1 MLYNRRSD
9 KRTNMTDPK
18 QFGIL
23 FIVATPIGNAQDIT
37 LRAIETLRSVDA
49 VICEERKDGSRLLKQ
64 LEIIGK
70 PLIEL
75 NEHNESEMI
84 QEVLIDLMNGKNMA
98 LISDCG
104 TPVFSDP
111 GKQLLKLMSE
121 MRVKVVPVPGAS
133 SLMAALS
140 LCPFD
145 MENFTFLGFLP
156 PKTEQ
161 RSAVL
166 QKHTSSN
173 FPIILMDTPYRLVK
187 LLDEVNKTFGRQ
199 QQIFLAL
206 DLTLPSEATY
216 LGTVQDVAV
225 QVQSRKAEFILI
237 LDRPQR
243 RRF

>member
-1 MLYNRRSD
+1 
-9 KRTNMTDPK
+9 MTDLD
-18 QFGIL
+18 QFGKL
-23 FIVATPIGNAQDIT
+23 FIVATPIGNPQDIT
-37 LRAIETLRSVDA
+37 LRAIDTLKSVDA

-64 LEIIGK
+64 LGIAGK

-75 NEHNESEMI
+75 NEHNETDMI
-84 QEVLIDLMNGKNMA
+84 QQILIDLMNGKNMA
-98 LISDCG
+98 LVSDCG

-111 GKQLLKLMSE
+111 GKQLLKLMAE
-121 MRVKVVPVPGAS
+121 MRIKVVPVPGAS

-161 RSAVL
+161 RAAVL
-166 QKHTSSN
+166 QKHKASDY
-173 FPIILMDTPYRLVK
+173 PIILMDTPYRLGK
-187 LLDEVNKTFGRQ
+187 LLDEVGTTFGRL

-216 LGTVQDVAV
+216 LGTVQDVTT
-225 QVQSRKAEFILI
+225 QVQGRKAEFILI
-237 LDRPQR
+237 MDRPQR
-243 RRF
+243 RKF

>member
-1 MLYNRRSD
+1 
-9 KRTNMTDPK
+9 MTDPE

-23 FIVATPIGNAQDIT
+23 FIVATPIGNVQDIT

-64 LEIIGK
+64 LQIMDK

-75 NEHNESEMI
+75 NEHNESDMI
-84 QEVLIDLMNGKNMA
+84 QQILIELMNGKNMA

-111 GKQLLKLMSE
+111 GKQLLKLMAE
-121 MRVKVVPVPGAS
+121 MRIKVVPIPGAS

-145 MENFTFLGFLP
+145 METFTFLGFLP
-156 PKTEQ
+156 PKTEH

-166 QKHTSSN
+166 QKYKSSDS
-173 FPIILMDTPYRLVK
+173 PIILMDTPYRLTK
-187 LLDEVNKTFGRQ
+187 LLDEVSKTFGRQ

-216 LGTVQDVAV
+216 IGTVQDIAARI
-225 QVQSRKAEFILI
+225 QARKAEFILI

-243 RRF
+243 RRL

>member
-1 MLYNRRSD
+1 
-9 KRTNMTDPK
+9 MTDTNK
-18 QFGIL
+18 FGKL
-23 FIVATPIGNAQDIT
+23 YIVATPIGNPQDIT

-75 NEHNESEMI
+75 NEHNESDMI
-84 QEVLIDLMNGKNMA
+84 QQVLIELMNGRNMA
-98 LISDCG
+98 LVSDCG

-111 GKQLLKLMSE
+111 GKQLLKLMAE
-121 MRVKVVPVPGAS
+121 MRIKVVPVPGAS

-140 LCPFD
+140 VCPFD

-161 RSAVL
+161 RAAVL
-166 QKHTSSN
+166 QKHKFSEC
-173 FPIILMDTPYRLVK
+173 PLILMDTPYRLVK
-187 LLDEVNKTFGRQ
+187 LLDEVSRTFGRQ

-206 DLTLPSEATY
+206 DLTLPSEMTC
-216 LGTVQDVAV
+216 LGTVQDVAA
-225 QVQSRKAEFILI
+225 QVQGRKAEFILI

-243 RRF
+243 RKF

>member
-1 MLYNRRSD
+1 
-9 KRTNMTDPK
+9 MTDPN
-18 QFGIL
+18 QFGKL

-37 LRAIETLRSVDA
+37 LRAIETLKSVDA
-49 VICEERKDGSRLLKQ
+49 IICEERKDGSRLLKQ
-64 LEIIGK
+64 LEITGK

-75 NEHNESEMI
+75 NEHNEGEMI

-111 GKQLLKLMSE
+111 GKLLLKLMSE
-121 MRVKVVPVPGAS
+121 MRVKVIPIPGVS

-166 QKHTSSN
+166 QKHINSN

-187 LLDEVNKTFGRQ
+187 LLDEVNKIFGRQ
-199 QQIFLAL
+199 QLIFLTL
-206 DLTLPSEATY
+206 DLTLPSEVTY
-216 LGTVQDVAV
+216 LGTVQDVTA
-225 QVQSRKAEFILI
+225 QVQGRKAEFILI

>member
-1 MLYNRRSD
+1 
-9 KRTNMTDPK
+9 MTDTNK
-18 QFGIL
+18 FGKL
-23 FIVATPIGNAQDIT
+23 YIVATPIGNPQDIT

-75 NEHNESEMI
+75 NEHNESDMI
-84 QEVLIDLMNGKNMA
+84 QQVLIELMNGRNMA
-98 LISDCG
+98 LVSDCG

-121 MRVKVVPVPGAS
+121 MRIKVVPVPGAS
-133 SLMAALS
+133 SLTAALS
-140 LCPFD
+140 ICPFD

-161 RSAVL
+161 RAAVL
-166 QKHTSSN
+166 QKHKFSDC
-173 FPIILMDTPYRLVK
+173 PLILMDTPYRLAK
-187 LLDEVNKTFGRQ
+187 LLDEVSRTFGRQ

-206 DLTLPSEATY
+206 DLTLPSEMTY
-216 LGTVQDVAV
+216 LGTVQDVAS
-225 QVQSRKAEFILI
+225 QVQGRKAEFILI
-237 LDRPQR
+237 LDRPLR
-243 RRF
+243 RKF

>member
-1 MLYNRRSD
+1 
-9 KRTNMTDPK
+9 MTDTNK
-18 QFGIL
+18 FGKL
-23 FIVATPIGNAQDIT
+23 YIVATPIGNPQDIT

-75 NEHNESEMI
+75 NEHNESDMI
-84 QEVLIDLMNGKNMA
+84 QQVLIELMNGRNMA
-98 LISDCG
+98 LVSDCG

-111 GKQLLKLMSE
+111 GKQLLKLMAE
-121 MRVKVVPVPGAS
+121 MRIKVVPVPGAS
-133 SLMAALS
+133 SLTTALS
-140 LCPFD
+140 VCPFD

-161 RSAVL
+161 RAAVL
-166 QKHTSSN
+166 QKHKFSEC
-173 FPIILMDTPYRLVK
+173 PLILMDTPYRLVK
-187 LLDEVNKTFGRQ
+187 LLDEVSRTFGRQ

-206 DLTLPSEATY
+206 DLTLPSEMTC
-216 LGTVQDVAV
+216 LGTVQDVAA
-225 QVQSRKAEFILI
+225 QVQGRKAEFILI

-243 RRF
+243 RKF

>member
-1 MLYNRRSD
+1 
-9 KRTNMTDPK
+9 MTDTNK
-18 QFGIL
+18 FGKL
-23 FIVATPIGNAQDIT
+23 YIVATPIGNPQDIT

-75 NEHNESEMI
+75 NEHNETDMI
-84 QEVLIDLMNGKNMA
+84 QQVLIELMNGRNMA
-98 LISDCG
+98 LVSDCG

-121 MRVKVVPVPGAS
+121 MRIKVVPVPGAS

-140 LCPFD
+140 VCPFD

-161 RSAVL
+161 RAAVL
-166 QKHTSSN
+166 QKHKFSEC
-173 FPIILMDTPYRLVK
+173 PLILMDTPYRLVK
-187 LLDEVNKTFGRQ
+187 LLDEVSRTFGRQ

-206 DLTLPSEATY
+206 DLTLPSEMTC
-216 LGTVQDVAV
+216 LGTVQDVAA
-225 QVQSRKAEFILI
+225 QVQGRKAEFILI

-243 RRF
+243 RKF

>member
-1 MLYNRRSD
+1 
-9 KRTNMTDPK
+9 MTDTNK
-18 QFGIL
+18 FGKL
-23 FIVATPIGNAQDIT
+23 YIVATPIGNPQDIT

-75 NEHNESEMI
+75 NEHNESDMI
-84 QEVLIDLMNGKNMA
+84 QQVLIELMNGRNMA
-98 LISDCG
+98 LVSDCG

-121 MRVKVVPVPGAS
+121 MRIKVVPVPGAS
-133 SLMAALS
+133 SLTAALS
-140 LCPFD
+140 VCPFD

-161 RSAVL
+161 RAAVL
-166 QKHTSSN
+166 QKHKFSEC
-173 FPIILMDTPYRLVK
+173 PLILMDTPYRLVK
-187 LLDEVNKTFGRQ
+187 LLDEVSRTFGRQ

-206 DLTLPSEATY
+206 DLTLPSEMTC
-216 LGTVQDVAV
+216 LGTVQDVAA
-225 QVQSRKAEFILI
+225 QVQGRKAEFILI

-243 RRF
+243 RKF

>member
-1 MLYNRRSD
+1 
-9 KRTNMTDPK
+9 MTDTNK
-18 QFGIL
+18 FGKL
-23 FIVATPIGNAQDIT
+23 YIVATPVGNPQDIT

-75 NEHNESEMI
+75 NEHNESDMI
-84 QEVLIDLMNGKNMA
+84 QQVLIELMNGRSMA

-111 GKQLLKLMSE
+111 GKQLLKLMAE
-121 MRVKVVPVPGAS
+121 MRVKVVPIPGAS

-140 LCPFD
+140 VCPFD

-161 RSAVL
+161 RAAVL
-166 QKHTSSN
+166 QKHKFSDC
-173 FPIILMDTPYRLVK
+173 PLILMDTPYRLAK
-187 LLDEVNKTFGRQ
+187 LLDEVSRTFGRQ

-206 DLTLPSEATY
+206 DLTLPSEMTY
-216 LGTVQDVAV
+216 LGTVQDVAS
-225 QVQSRKAEFILI
+225 QVQGRKAEFILI
-237 LDRPQR
+237 LDRPLR
-243 RRF
+243 RKF

>member
-1 MLYNRRSD
+1 MSD
-9 KRTNMTDPK
+9 TKS
-18 QFGIL
+18 FGTL
-23 FIVATPIGNAQDIT
+23 FIVATPIGNPQDIT
-37 LRAIETLRSVDA
+37 LRAIDTLRSVDA

-64 LEIIGK
+64 LAINGK
-70 PLIEL
+70 TLIEL
-75 NEHNESEMI
+75 NEHNESDMI
-84 QEVLIDLMNGKNMA
+84 QQVLIDLMNGKNMA

-121 MRVKVVPVPGAS
+121 MRIRVTPVPGVS
-133 SLMAALS
+133 SLTAALS

-145 MENFTFLGFLP
+145 METFLFLGFLP

-166 QKHTSSN
+166 QKFKSN
-173 FPIILMDTPYRLVK
+173 DSPIILMDTPYRLAK
-187 LLDEVNKTFGRQ
+187 LLDEISKVFGRQ
-199 QQIFLAL
+199 QKIFLAC
-206 DLTLPSEATY
+206 DLTLPTEAIFM
-216 LGTVQDVAV
+216 GPVQEIVA
-225 QVQSRKAEFILI
+225 QVTGRKAEFILI

>member
-1 MLYNRRSD
+1 
-9 KRTNMTDPK
+9 MTDTNK
-18 QFGIL
+18 FGKL
-23 FIVATPIGNAQDIT
+23 YIVATPIGNPQDIT

-75 NEHNESEMI
+75 NEHNETDMI
-84 QEVLIDLMNGKNMA
+84 QQVLIELMNGRNMA
-98 LISDCG
+98 LVSDCG

-121 MRVKVVPVPGAS
+121 MRIKVVPVPGAS
-133 SLMAALS
+133 SLTAALS
-140 LCPFD
+140 ICPFD

-161 RSAVL
+161 RAAVL
-166 QKHTSSN
+166 QKHKFSEC
-173 FPIILMDTPYRLVK
+173 PLILMDTPYRLVK
-187 LLDEVNKTFGRQ
+187 LLDEVSRTFGRQ

-206 DLTLPSEATY
+206 DLTLPSEMTY
-216 LGTVQDVAV
+216 LGTVQDVAA
-225 QVQSRKAEFILI
+225 QVQGRKAEFILI
-237 LDRPQR
+237 LDRPLR
-243 RRF
+243 RKF

>member
-1 MLYNRRSD
+1 
-9 KRTNMTDPK
+9 MTDTNK
-18 QFGIL
+18 FGKL
-23 FIVATPIGNAQDIT
+23 YIVATPIGNPQDIT

-75 NEHNESEMI
+75 NEHNESDMI
-84 QEVLIDLMNGKNMA
+84 QQVLIELMNGRNMA
-98 LISDCG
+98 LVSDCG

-121 MRVKVVPVPGAS
+121 MRIKVVPVPGAS

-140 LCPFD
+140 VCPFD

-161 RSAVL
+161 RAAVL
-166 QKHTSSN
+166 QKHKFSDC
-173 FPIILMDTPYRLVK
+173 PLILMDTPYRLVK
-187 LLDEVNKTFGRQ
+187 LLDEVSRTFGRQ

-206 DLTLPSEATY
+206 DLTLPSEMTC
-216 LGTVQDVAV
+216 LGTVQDVAA
-225 QVQSRKAEFILI
+225 QVQGRKAEFILI
-237 LDRPQR
+237 LDRPLR
-243 RRF
+243 RKF

>member
-1 MLYNRRSD
+1 
-9 KRTNMTDPK
+9 MTDTNK
-18 QFGIL
+18 FGKL
-23 FIVATPIGNAQDIT
+23 YIVATPIGNSQDIT

-75 NEHNESEMI
+75 NEHNESDMI
-84 QEVLIDLMNGKNMA
+84 QQVLIELMNGRSMA

-111 GKQLLKLMSE
+111 GKQLLKLMAE
-121 MRVKVVPVPGAS
+121 MRVKVVPIPGAS

-140 LCPFD
+140 VCPFD

-161 RSAVL
+161 RAAVL
-166 QKHTSSN
+166 QKHKFSDC
-173 FPIILMDTPYRLVK
+173 PLILMDTPYRLAK
-187 LLDEVNKTFGRQ
+187 LLDEVSRTFGRQ

-206 DLTLPSEATY
+206 DLTLPSEMTY
-216 LGTVQDVAV
+216 LGTVQDVAS
-225 QVQSRKAEFILI
+225 QVQGRKAEFILI
-237 LDRPQR
+237 LDRPLR
-243 RRF
+243 RKF

>member
-1 MLYNRRSD
+1 
-9 KRTNMTDPK
+9 MTDTNK
-18 QFGIL
+18 FGKL
-23 FIVATPIGNAQDIT
+23 YIVATPIGNPQDIT

-75 NEHNESEMI
+75 NEHNESDMI
-84 QEVLIDLMNGKNMA
+84 QQVLIELMNGRNMA
-98 LISDCG
+98 LVSDCG

-121 MRVKVVPVPGAS
+121 MRIKVVPVPGAS

-140 LCPFD
+140 VCPFD

-161 RSAVL
+161 RAAVL
-166 QKHTSSN
+166 QKHKFSEC
-173 FPIILMDTPYRLVK
+173 PLILMDTPYRLVK
-187 LLDEVNKTFGRQ
+187 LLDEVSRTFGRQ

-206 DLTLPSEATY
+206 DLTLPSEMTY
-216 LGTVQDVAV
+216 LGTVQDVAA
-225 QVQSRKAEFILI
+225 QVQGRKAEFILI

-243 RRF
+243 RKF

>member
-1 MLYNRRSD
+1 
-9 KRTNMTDPK
+9 MTDTNK
-18 QFGIL
+18 FGKL
-23 FIVATPIGNAQDIT
+23 YIVATPIGNPQDIT

-75 NEHNESEMI
+75 NEHNESDMI
-84 QEVLIDLMNGKNMA
+84 QQVLIELMNGRNMA
-98 LISDCG
+98 LVSDCG

-111 GKQLLKLMSE
+111 GKQLLKLMAE
-121 MRVKVVPVPGAS
+121 MRIKVVPVPGAS
-133 SLMAALS
+133 SLTTALS
-140 LCPFD
+140 VCPFD

-161 RSAVL
+161 RAAVL
-166 QKHTSSN
+166 QKHKFSEC
-173 FPIILMDTPYRLVK
+173 PLILMDTPYRLVK
-187 LLDEVNKTFGRQ
+187 LLDEVSRTFGRQ

-206 DLTLPSEATY
+206 DLTLPSEMTC
-216 LGTVQDVAV
+216 LGTVQDVAA
-225 QVQSRKAEFILI
+225 QAQGRKAEFILI

-243 RRF
+243 RKF

>member
-1 MLYNRRSD
+1 
-9 KRTNMTDPK
+9 MTDTNK
-18 QFGIL
+18 FGKL
-23 FIVATPIGNAQDIT
+23 YIVATPIGNPQDIT

-75 NEHNESEMI
+75 NEHNESDMI
-84 QEVLIDLMNGKNMA
+84 QQVLIELMNGRNMA
-98 LISDCG
+98 LVSDCG

-121 MRVKVVPVPGAS
+121 MRIKVVPVPGAS
-133 SLMAALS
+133 SLTAALS
-140 LCPFD
+140 ICPFD
-145 MENFTFLGFLP
+145 MENFTFFGFLP

-161 RSAVL
+161 RAAVL
-166 QKHTSSN
+166 QKHKFSEC
-173 FPIILMDTPYRLVK
+173 PLILMDTPYRLVK
-187 LLDEVNKTFGRQ
+187 LLDEVSRTFGRQ

-206 DLTLPSEATY
+206 DLTLPSEMTC
-216 LGTVQDVAV
+216 LGTVQDVAA
-225 QVQSRKAEFILI
+225 QVQGRKAEFILI

-243 RRF
+243 RKF

>member
-1 MLYNRRSD
+1 
-9 KRTNMTDPK
+9 MTDPN
-18 QFGIL
+18 QFGNL

-37 LRAIETLRSVDA
+37 LRAIETLKSVDA

-64 LEIIGK
+64 LEITGK

-75 NEHNESEMI
+75 NEHNEGEMI

-111 GKQLLKLMSE
+111 GKQLLKLMDE
-121 MRVKVVPVPGAS
+121 MRIKVVPIPGAS

-166 QKHTSSN
+166 QNHKTSN
-173 FPIILMDTPYRLVK
+173 FPIVLMDTPYRLVK
-187 LLDEVNKTFGRQ
+187 LLDEVNKIFGRQ

-216 LGTVQDVAV
+216 LGTVQDIAA
-225 QVQSRKAEFILI
+225 QVQGRKAEFILI

-243 RRF
+243 RRY

>member
-1 MLYNRRSD
+1 
-9 KRTNMTDPK
+9 MTDTNK
-18 QFGIL
+18 FGKL
-23 FIVATPIGNAQDIT
+23 YIVATPIGNPQDIT

-75 NEHNESEMI
+75 NEHNESDMI
-84 QEVLIDLMNGKNMA
+84 QQVLIELMNGRNMA
-98 LISDCG
+98 LVSDCG

-111 GKQLLKLMSE
+111 GKQLLKLMAE
-121 MRVKVVPVPGAS
+121 MRIKVVPVPGAS

-140 LCPFD
+140 VCPFD

-161 RSAVL
+161 RAAVL
-166 QKHTSSN
+166 QKHKFSEC
-173 FPIILMDTPYRLVK
+173 PLILMDTPYRLVK
-187 LLDEVNKTFGRQ
+187 LLDEVSRTFGRQ

-206 DLTLPSEATY
+206 DLTLPSEMTY
-216 LGTVQDVAV
+216 LGMVQDVAA
-225 QVQSRKAEFILI
+225 QVQGRKAEFILI

-243 RRF
+243 RKF

>member
-1 MLYNRRSD
+1 
-9 KRTNMTDPK
+9 MTDTNK
-18 QFGIL
+18 FGKL
-23 FIVATPIGNAQDIT
+23 YIVATPIGNPQDIT

-75 NEHNESEMI
+75 NEHNESDMI
-84 QEVLIDLMNGKNMA
+84 QQVLIELMNGRNMA
-98 LISDCG
+98 LVSDCG

-121 MRVKVVPVPGAS
+121 MRIKVVPVPGAS

-140 LCPFD
+140 VCPFD

-161 RSAVL
+161 RAAVL
-166 QKHTSSN
+166 QKHKFSEC
-173 FPIILMDTPYRLVK
+173 PLILMDTPYRLVK
-187 LLDEVNKTFGRQ
+187 LLDEVSRTFGRQ

-206 DLTLPSEATY
+206 DLTLPSEMTC
-216 LGTVQDVAV
+216 LGTVQDVAA
-225 QVQSRKAEFILI
+225 QAQGRKAEFILI

-243 RRF
+243 RKF

>member
-1 MLYNRRSD
+1 
-9 KRTNMTDPK
+9 MTDIN
-18 QFGIL
+18 QFGKL

-37 LRAIETLRSVDA
+37 LRAIETLWSVDA

-64 LEIIGK
+64 LEITGK

-75 NEHNESEMI
+75 NEHNEGDMI
-84 QEVLIDLMNGKNMA
+84 QQVLIDLMNGKSMA

-121 MRVKVVPVPGAS
+121 MRIKVVPVPGAS

-145 MENFTFLGFLP
+145 METFTFLGFLP

-161 RSAVL
+161 RAAVL
-166 QKHTSSN
+166 QKYKLSDN
-173 FPIILMDTPYRLVK
+173 PIILMDTPYRLVK
-187 LLDEVNKTFGRQ
+187 LLDEVSQTFGRQ

-216 LGTVQDVAV
+216 IGTVQDVAA
-225 QVQSRKAEFILI
+225 QIQGRKAEFILI
-237 LDRPQR
+237 MDRPQR

>member
-1 MLYNRRSD
+1 
-9 KRTNMTDPK
+9 MTDPN
-18 QFGIL
+18 QFGKL
-23 FIVATPIGNAQDIT
+23 FIVATPIGNPQDIT
-37 LRAIETLRSVDA
+37 LRAIETLKTVDA

-64 LEIIGK
+64 LEITGK

-75 NEHNESEMI
+75 NEHNEGDMI
-84 QEVLIDLMNGKNMA
+84 QQVLIDLMNGKNMA
-98 LISDCG
+98 LVSDCG

-111 GKQLLKLMSE
+111 GKQLLRLMSE
-121 MRVKVVPVPGAS
+121 MRIQVVPVPGAS
-133 SLMAALS
+133 SLMAAIS

-166 QKHTSSN
+166 QKYKLSDN
-173 FPIILMDTPYRLVK
+173 QIILMDTPYRLGK
-187 LLDEVNKTFGRQ
+187 LLDEVSTTFGRQ

-216 LGTVQDVAV
+216 LGTVQDVAA
-225 QVQSRKAEFILI
+225 QVKARKAEFILI

>member
-1 MLYNRRSD
+1 
-9 KRTNMTDPK
+9 MTDTNK
-18 QFGIL
+18 FGKL
-23 FIVATPIGNAQDIT
+23 YIVATPIGNPQDIT

-75 NEHNESEMI
+75 NEHNESDMI
-84 QEVLIDLMNGKNMA
+84 QQVLIELMNGRSMA
-98 LISDCG
+98 LVSDCG

-111 GKQLLKLMSE
+111 GKQLLKLMAE
-121 MRVKVVPVPGAS
+121 MRIKVVPVPGAS
-133 SLMAALS
+133 SLTAALS
-140 LCPFD
+140 VCPFD

-161 RSAVL
+161 RAAVL
-166 QKHTSSN
+166 QKHKFSEC
-173 FPIILMDTPYRLVK
+173 PLILMDTPYRLVK
-187 LLDEVNKTFGRQ
+187 LLDEVSRTFGRQ

-206 DLTLPSEATY
+206 DLTLPSEMTY
-216 LGTVQDVAV
+216 LGMVQDVAA
-225 QVQSRKAEFILI
+225 QVQGRKAEFILI

-243 RRF
+243 RKF

>member
-1 MLYNRRSD
+1 
-9 KRTNMTDPK
+9 MTDQK
-18 QFGIL
+18 QFGNL
-23 FIVATPIGNAQDIT
+23 FVVATPIGNTQDIT

-64 LEIIGK
+64 LEIKGK

-75 NEHNESEMI
+75 NEHNESDMI
-84 QEVLIDLMNGKNMA
+84 QQILIDLMNGKNMA

-111 GKQLLKLMSE
+111 GKQLLKLMAE
-121 MRVKVVPVPGAS
+121 MRIKVVPIPGAS

-145 MENFTFLGFLP
+145 METFMFLGFLP

-166 QKHTSSN
+166 QKHKISDS
-173 FPIILMDTPYRLVK
+173 PIILMDTPYRLTK
-187 LLDEVNKTFGRQ
+187 LLDEVSKTFGHQ

-206 DLTLPSEATY
+206 DLTLPSETTY
-216 LGTVQDVAV
+216 LGTVQDVAA
-225 QVQSRKAEFILI
+225 QVQGRKAEFILI
-237 LDRPQR
+237 LDRPHR
-243 RRF
+243 SWF

>member
-1 MLYNRRSD
+1 
-9 KRTNMTDPK
+9 MTDPI
-18 QFGIL
+18 QFGKL
-23 FIVATPIGNAQDIT
+23 FIVATPIGNPQDIT
-37 LRAIETLRSVDA
+37 LRAIEILKSVDA

-64 LEIIGK
+64 LEITGK

-75 NEHNESEMI
+75 NEHNEADMI
-84 QEVLIDLMNGKNMA
+84 QQVLIDLMNGKNMA
-98 LISDCG
+98 LVSDCG

-111 GKQLLKLMSE
+111 GKQLLKLMAE
-121 MRVKVVPVPGAS
+121 MRIKVVPVPGAS

-161 RSAVL
+161 RAAVL
-166 QKHTSSN
+166 QKHKISDY
-173 FPIILMDTPYRLVK
+173 PIILMDTPYRLGK
-187 LLDEVNKTFGRQ
+187 LLDEVSTTFGRL

-216 LGTVQDVAV
+216 LGTVQDVTT
-225 QVQSRKAEFILI
+225 QVQGRKAEFILI
-237 LDRPQR
+237 MDRPQR
-243 RRF
+243 RKF

>member
-1 MLYNRRSD
+1 
-9 KRTNMTDPK
+9 MTDPK

-23 FIVATPIGNAQDIT
+23 FIVATPIGNVQDIT

-64 LEIIGK
+64 LQIMDK

-75 NEHNESEMI
+75 NEHNESDMI
-84 QEVLIDLMNGKNMA
+84 QQILIELMNGKNMA

-111 GKQLLKLMSE
+111 GKQLLKLMAE
-121 MRVKVVPVPGAS
+121 MRIKVVPIPGAS

-145 MENFTFLGFLP
+145 METFTFLGFLP
-156 PKTEQ
+156 PKTEH

-166 QKHTSSN
+166 KKYKSSDS
-173 FPIILMDTPYRLVK
+173 PIILMDTPYRLTK
-187 LLDEVNKTFGRQ
+187 LLDEVSKTFGRQ

-216 LGTVQDVAV
+216 IGTVQDIAARI
-225 QVQSRKAEFILI
+225 QARKAEFILI

-243 RRF
+243 RRL

>member
-1 MLYNRRSD
+1 
-9 KRTNMTDPK
+9 MTDTNK
-18 QFGIL
+18 FGKL
-23 FIVATPIGNAQDIT
+23 YIVATPIGNPQDIT

-75 NEHNESEMI
+75 NEHNESDMI
-84 QEVLIDLMNGKNMA
+84 QQVLIELMNGRNMA
-98 LISDCG
+98 LVSDCG

-121 MRVKVVPVPGAS
+121 MRIKVVPVPGAS

-140 LCPFD
+140 VCPFD

-161 RSAVL
+161 RAAVL
-166 QKHTSSN
+166 QKHKFSEC
-173 FPIILMDTPYRLVK
+173 PLILMDTPYRLAK
-187 LLDEVNKTFGRQ
+187 LLDEVSRTFGRQ

-206 DLTLPSEATY
+206 DLTLPSEMTY
-216 LGTVQDVAV
+216 LGTVQDVAS
-225 QVQSRKAEFILI
+225 QVQGRKAEFILI
-237 LDRPQR
+237 LDRPLR
-243 RRF
+243 RKF

>member
-1 MLYNRRSD
+1 
-9 KRTNMTDPK
+9 MTDPK
-18 QFGIL
+18 QFGKVY
-23 FIVATPIGNAQDIT
+23 IVATSIGNPQDIT

-64 LEIIGK
+64 LEITGK

-75 NEHNESEMI
+75 NEHNESDMI
-84 QEVLIDLMNGKNMA
+84 QEILIDLMNGKSMA

-111 GKQLLKLMSE
+111 GKQLLKLMAD
-121 MRVKVVPVPGAS
+121 MRIIVVPVPGAS
-133 SLMAALS
+133 SLTAALS

-145 MENFTFLGFLP
+145 METFTFLGFLP

-166 QKHTSSN
+166 QKHKISDY
-173 FPIILMDTPYRLVK
+173 PIILMDTPYRLGK
-187 LLDEVNKTFGRQ
+187 LLDEVNQTFGRQ

-225 QVQSRKAEFILI
+225 QVHGRKAEFILI
-237 LDRPQR
+237 IDRPQR

>member
-1 MLYNRRSD
+1 
-9 KRTNMTDPK
+9 MTDAK
-18 QFGIL
+18 QFGNL
-23 FIVATPIGNAQDIT
+23 FVVATPIGNTQDIT
-37 LRAIETLRSVDA
+37 LRAIEILRSVDA

-64 LEIIGK
+64 LEIKGK

-75 NEHNESEMI
+75 NEHNESDMVQQI
-84 QEVLIDLMNGKNMA
+84 LIDLMNGKNMA

-111 GKQLLKLMSE
+111 GKQLLKLMAE
-121 MRVKVVPVPGAS
+121 MRIKVVPIPGAS

-145 MENFTFLGFLP
+145 METFTFLGFLP

-166 QKHTSSN
+166 QKHKISDS
-173 FPIILMDTPYRLVK
+173 PIILMATPYRLTK
-187 LLDEVNKTFGRQ
+187 LLDEVSKTFGQQ

-216 LGTVQDVAV
+216 LGTVQDVTA
-225 QVQSRKAEFILI
+225 QVQGRKAEVILI
-237 LDRPQR
+237 LDRPHR

>member
-1 MLYNRRSD
+1 
-9 KRTNMTDPK
+9 MTDTNK
-18 QFGIL
+18 FGKL
-23 FIVATPIGNAQDIT
+23 YIVATPIGNPQDIT

-75 NEHNESEMI
+75 NEHNESDMI
-84 QEVLIDLMNGKNMA
+84 QQVLIELMNGRNMA
-98 LISDCG
+98 LVSDCG

-121 MRVKVVPVPGAS
+121 MRIKVVPVPGAS

-140 LCPFD
+140 VCPFD

-161 RSAVL
+161 RAAVL
-166 QKHTSSN
+166 QKHKFSDC
-173 FPIILMDTPYRLVK
+173 PLILMDTPYRLAK
-187 LLDEVNKTFGRQ
+187 LLDEVSRTFGRQ

-206 DLTLPSEATY
+206 DLTLPSEMTY
-216 LGTVQDVAV
+216 LGTVQDVAS
-225 QVQSRKAEFILI
+225 QVQGRKAEFILI
-237 LDRPQR
+237 LDRPLR
-243 RRF
+243 RKF